1 MLGNATCSSNLNIVG
16 SLNCATLKTNGTF
29 SATTT
34 FQTLYTITAGTRGSI
49 TFSSSVISMIMCFFE
64 WTSGSTYA
72 NLTILA
78 QPGDAAQPTTPS
90 TPGLL
95 AAGNQ
100 KITVQLSG
108 QNIQIQTSA
117 NSTVNWNVILC

>member
-1 MLGNATCSSNLNIVG
+1 
-16 SLNCATLKTNGTF
+16 
-29 SATTT
+29 
-34 FQTLYTITAGTRGSI
+34 
-49 TFSSSVISMIMCFFE
+49 MIMCFFE